1 MAERKICGFCYI
13 LYSLSSDSTIWSF
26 GNAGLG
32 NLTVDKAKLAASVEI
47 IGDFSESTACF
58 TSACR
63 VPTKHHKLR
72 SQEEHQEK

>member
-32 NLTVDKAKLAASVEI
+32 NLIVDMVKLAALVEI
-47 IGDFSESTACF
+47 IGDFSESTVCF

-63 VPTKHHKLR
+63 VPTKYRKLR
-72 SQEEHQEK
+72 S